1 MSDLMFGVLVA
12 LAVGLSALIGVGL
25 WIAAMVIS

>member
-1 MSDLMFGVLVA
+1 MSDFMFGVLVVVA
-12 LAVGLSALIGVGL
+12 AGLSALIGVGL